1 MQTRLAVAATLLVAM
16 ALAGV
21 AVADTTTVDDR
32 RNVRANLFD
41 IKQASA
47 GHRSNLLRHTVD
59 TFRSW
64 RSKELKMSRRQPRI
78 ICIYVWKAG
87 RDAGKKQDF
96 EICSAWKDGELRA
109 SVLQVRPKHKRV
121 ASAKV
126 HRLSK
131 RSITYDFDPKA
142 IGDPVLRPMA
152 GRERLHRQG
161 LSERPALPVRLR
173 RQRTDRRRARSRPD
187 PDHCSLDY
195 S

>member
-1 MQTRLAVAATLLVAM
+1 MQTRLAVAQPSSLRWRSP
-16 ALAGV
+16 GV

-47 GHRSNLLRHTVD
+47 GHRSNLIRHTVE

-64 RSKELKMSRRQPRI
+64 RSKELKMSRREPRI

-96 EICSAWKDGELRA
+96 EICSAWKDGKLRA
-109 SVLQVRPKHKRV
+109 SVLQVRPKRKHVGK
-121 ASAKV
+121 AKV
-126 HRLSK
+126 HRLSL

-142 IGDPVLRPMA
+142 IGNPDSYQWQAVSGYTGKGCPRDPPFQFGCDDSARPEA
-152 GRERLHRQG
+152 CV
-161 LSERPALPVRLR
+161 S
-173 RQRTDRRRARSRPD
+173 TT
-187 PDHCSLDY
+187 
-195 S
+195 

>member
-41 IKQASA
+41 IKRASA

-96 EICSAWKDGELRA
+96 EICSAFKDGKLRA
-109 SVLQVRPKHKRV
+109 SVLQVRPKRKRV
-121 ASAKV
+121 GTAKV
-126 HRLSK
+126 RRLSK
-131 RSITYDFDPKA
+131 RSITYDLDPKA
-142 IGDPVLRPMA
+142 IGDPDSYQWQAVSGYTGKGCPRDPPYQFGCDDSAPTGGVRVHDLT
-152 GRERLHRQG
+152 LT
-161 LSERPALPVRLR
+161 PAP
-173 RQRTDRRRARSRPD
+173 
-187 PDHCSLDY
+187 
-195 S
+195 